1 VARGQALAIRFTL
14 ALLFSLWTAAAVSAQ
29 SVSRVTLGL
38 DNPVGLAFDAK
49 GNLYIANGL
58 SDLITKAGPL
68 GQSMAIFAS
77 GFKAPQAV
85 AFDPAGN
92 LYVAGGADTA
102 IIRVT
107 PAGSG
112 SIFATGF
119 SRPQALAFD
128 KSGTL
133 YVADQI
139 AGTVSKVSAAGKVTV
154 FAKGFS
160 LPTAL
165 AFDAN
170 GNLYVANGLAGTV
183 AKVTPGAVISVF
195 AEHFAEP
202 AGLAFD
208 AKGNLYVAEV
218 IGGQVS
224 KVTPGGAVSVF
235 AANLGPTA
243 GLAFDAHGNLFVG
256 GFHGAVT
263 RISPAGAAKR
273 FLPILDR
280 PAAMVRDAK
289 GNVLVANSGSNEI
302 DKVAPNGSVTRLA
315 SGFSELHGLALD
327 KAGNLYAADAGA
339 NLVKKI
345 TAGGGVTTF
354 AGIDSPRGMVI
365 DAKGNLYV
373 ASITE
378 PDGTQ
383 GEIDRISPAGKV
395 SRFTYFDSTVPDVL
409 AIDSKNNLYF
419 SNAGHRVYQIKADGS
434 GGDTYVSGLGNVVG
448 LSTDAGGNIYVA
460 DAGTGQVLEIP
471 PNLAIATV
479 VASDLRLNGL
489 LYGDKDKIY
498 IAGTDN
504 AVSLLDLGK
513 SPGSITRTKADQNYA
528 YFLRNSTQPIREA
541 GCAYNPAID
550 MVSDYDPCWF
560 GVADEH
566 IPTGA
571 LRLDLGFNAEGAITS
586 ANCFEPPLDAV
597 FTQPD
602 AHGIPFQFQMVRSQ
616 VSEASPPLIAAAQV
630 VHTAANTPVTI
641 DLTNGS
647 AGLPASSAQYGAPAG
662 GTVKGFPGTTITFTP
677 AKNFAGLASFRYKL
691 GTGTCASGVAT
702 AYIGVGS
709 TLAAPAITA
718 LTPASGPRAGGGNV
732 TIAGRN
738 LLLPKAPAQVMFG
751 TTAAK
756 IVSSSATKIVV
767 QAPAN
772 FAGTIYVTVATP
784 GGASAHGPAGIY
796 TYK

>member
-1 VARGQALAIRFTL
+1 MARGRAFAIHFTC
-14 ALLFSLWTAAAVSAQ
+14 ALLFSIWIVSGVFAQ
-29 SVSRVTLGL
+29 SLSRVTLGL

-58 SDLITKAGPL
+58 SDAITKAGPL

-85 AFDPAGN
+85 AFDAAGN

-102 IIRVT
+102 IVRVT

-165 AFDAN
+165 AFDAA
-170 GNLYVANGLAGTV
+170 GNLYVANGIAGTV
-183 AKVTPGAVISVF
+183 AKVTQGAVISVF

-208 AKGNLYVAEV
+208 AKDNLYVAEA

-235 AANLGPTA
+235 AANLGPAA

-302 DKVAPNGSVTRLA
+302 DKVAANGSVTRLA
-315 SGFSELHGLALD
+315 SGFSELHGVALD

-345 TAGGGVTTF
+345 TASGGVTTF

-373 ASITE
+373 VSITE
-378 PDGTQ
+378 PGDMA

-395 SRFTYFDSTVPDVL
+395 SRFTTLQSTVPDVL
-409 AIDSKNNLYF
+409 AIDSANNLYF
-419 SNAGHRVYQIKADGS
+419 SDAGRHIFQITPDG
-434 GGDTYVSGLGNVVG
+434 GGSEFAAGFGSIVG
-448 LSTDAGGNIYVA
+448 LSAGADNSLYVA
-460 DAGTGQVLEIP
+460 DAGTGQVAEIT
-471 PNLAIATV
+471 PNGATTTVLA
-479 VASDLRLNGL
+479 SNLRLNGL
-489 LYGDKDKIY
+489 LYGGTNKIY
-498 IAGTDN
+498 IAGADN
-504 AVSLLDLGK
+504 AIAVLD
-513 SPGSITRTKADQNYA
+513 PGASQPAIAQTKADRNYA
-528 YFLRNSTQPIREA
+528 YFMRNSNQAIRVA
-541 GCAYNPAID
+541 GCSYNPAID
-550 MVSDYDPCWF
+550 LLADYDPCWF

-566 IPTGA
+566 IPTGV
-571 LRLDLGFNAEGAITS
+571 LRLDLGFNAEGSITS
-586 ANCFEPPLDAV
+586 ANCFEPPLDAI
-597 FTQPD
+597 FAQPD
-602 AHGIPFQFQMVRSQ
+602 AHGIPFQFQMIRSQ
-616 VSEASPPLIAAAQV
+616 VSEASPPLVAAAQV

-662 GTVKGFPGTTITFTP
+662 GTVKGFPGTTVTFMP

-702 AYIGVGS
+702 AYIGVGT

-718 LTPASGPRAGGGNV
+718 LTPASGPRAGGGNI
-732 TIAGRN
+732 TIAGKN

-756 IVSSSATKIVV
+756 IVSSSATKIVA

-772 FAGTIYVTVATP
+772 FAGTVYVTVITP
-784 GGASAHGPAGIY
+784 GGASIGGPAGIY